1 MKALNSFCYEWTVEQ
16 LKVNKKFN
24 NLHFTNIY
32 FPLFDNIHTTGTMML
47 DLQNRLNYSRIVINN
62 VFDTIQLKYFWKFKK
77 CMIFK
82 IFKSC
87 NGEFTNPLV
96 VTLMFS
102 LIFMNFSWSENS
114 VRFFLNTKYVQ
125 NNCHLKKIVIFKN
138 SHYAVTKLDTVL
150 HGTGHIYI
158 KLMRLSNK

>member
-1 MKALNSFCYEWTVEQ
+1 MKALNSFFHEWTVEQ
-16 LKVNKKFN
+16 LKFNKKFN

-32 FPLFDNIHTTGTMML
+32 FSSFDNIHTTDTMML

-87 NGEFTNPLV
+87 KGEFMNLWV
-96 VTLMFS
+96 VTMMFS
-102 LIFMNFSWSENS
+102 LIFMNFSWTEKFRAIFPKYN
-114 VRFFLNTKYVQ
+114 NTKYVQ
-125 NNCHLKKIVIFKN
+125 NN
-138 SHYAVTKLDTVL
+138 AVNVLDPFSL
-150 HGTGHIYI
+150 DG
-158 KLMRLSNK
+158 